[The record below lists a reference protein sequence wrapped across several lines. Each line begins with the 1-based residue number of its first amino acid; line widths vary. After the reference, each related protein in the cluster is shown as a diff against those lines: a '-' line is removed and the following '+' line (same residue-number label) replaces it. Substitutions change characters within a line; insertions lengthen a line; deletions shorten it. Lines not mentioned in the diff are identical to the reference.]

1 MITLVRDG
9 IVMQVASELQ
19 ASVFE
24 RNGYVRVDTD
34 GTTEG
39 RDNAGEQETVAPAT
53 QPAKA
58 SKKMTLDEQ
67 SAKEEVTVEADPAPE
82 KPKRR
87 RRRKADTE

>member
-24 RNGYVRVDTD
+24 RNGYVRVAD

-58 SKKMTLDEQ
+58 SEKVTLDEQ
-67 SAKEEVTVEADPAPE
+67 PAKEEKPVEADPAPE

-87 RRRKADTE
+87 RRRKTDTE

>member
-53 QPAKA
+53 QPAK
-58 SKKMTLDEQ
+58 
-67 SAKEEVTVEADPAPE
+67 EEKPVEADPAPE

>member
-24 RNGYVRVDTD
+24 RNGYVRVTD

-39 RDNAGEQETVAPAT
+39 RDNAGERETVAPAT

-58 SKKMTLDEQ
+58 E
-67 SAKEEVTVEADPAPE
+67 AKSDPAPE

-87 RRRKADTE
+87 RRSKTSTE